1 MVPAPSRHISLNS
14 SLGLST
20 LEPNFQSTPRAT
32 AKGVSKRNLELIK
45 TNRQTKSTSS
55 KPPKKTKKPASESD
69 EPKKPRGRPRNLDK
83 AAKKKVI
90 VLYMTKFVQK
100 FNLKG

>member
-45 TNRQTKSTSS
+45 TNRQTKSTSTS

-69 EPKKPRGRPRNLDK
+69 EPKRKVGRPRNLNK
-83 AAKKKVI
+83 AAKKKGNCFVYDKI
-90 VLYMTKFVQK
+90 CTKI
-100 FNLKG
+100 